1 MFKSF
6 TASDKRL
13 TVSNKRSADDKQSL
27 AGPAT
32 PPATVQRAIMLV
44 YGGAATTTVYLI
56 AALATM
62 GSLKS
67 ALVSANK
74 AAKHPLTAS
83 QINGEATGYII
94 YVIFVAVVAIV
105 LWLWMARMN
114 GQGKNWA
121 RVTATV
127 LFCLW
132 TVNTFGTI
140 TETRLILA
148 LVFPV
153 IAWLFGLGAV
163 FLLWRPDSTAF
174 FKLQSSR

>member
-6 TASDKRL
+6 TASDKWL
-13 TVSNKRSADDKQSL
+13 TAGNKQPDAGKQSL
-27 AGPAT
+27 AGPTA
-32 PPATVQRAIMLV
+32 PPVTVQRAIMLM
-44 YGGAATTTVYLI
+44 YGGAATSTVYLI

-67 ALVSANK
+67 ALVNADK
-74 AAKHPLTAS
+74 TAKHPLTAS

-94 YVIFVAVVAIV
+94 YVVFVAVVAIA
-105 LWLWMARMN
+105 LWLWMARVN

-132 TVNTFGTI
+132 TVNTVSTVAQ
-140 TETRLILA
+140 TRLVLA

-153 IAWLFGLGAV
+153 IAWLFGLGAM